1 MFKAPPV
8 FKDKPVGATLFNDAL
23 NFDESFIY
31 CGKLNFSYEDFY
43 EVRNQYG
50 QENCILKN
58 QEKIRIQKLWAQL
71 TTDFSF
77 QWTQK
82 INSI

>member
-31 CGKLNFSYEDFY
+31 CGKFNFSYEDFY